1 MIRLHLYVRTLNTAC
16 FKLFPELHTPRMQ
29 LRALHEADAPVV
41 FQLYSDPRIMRY
53 RGAPVFTQPETADA
67 LIAQWNNAFEKQQG
81 VRWGLVLQE
90 NNTLIGTAGF
100 TKFNAMNFRA
110 EIGYELHPDFWNR
123 GLMTEA
129 LKAITTWGIKDTGLH
144 TIEANIAPE
153 NSASKRVLEKLGFV
167 REALFRENYFYEG
180 WWDSAI
186 YTLHE

>member
-1 MIRLHLYVRTLNTAC
+1 MRKLNFSC
-16 FKLFPELHTPRMQ
+16 FNPFPELQTSRLQ
-29 LRALHEADAPVV
+29 LRALDASDVPVV
-41 FQLYSDPRIMRY
+41 FGLYSDPRIMRY
-53 RGAPVFTQPETADA
+53 RGAPVFTQPAEAQA
-67 LIAQWNNAFEKQQG
+67 LINQWNDAFEKQQG
-81 VRWGLVLQE
+81 VRWGLVLLE

-100 TKFNAMNFRA
+100 TKLNAMNFRA
-110 EIGYELHPDFWNR
+110 EIGYELHPACWNR

-129 LKAITTWGIKDTGLH
+129 LKAITTWGIKNPGLH

-153 NSASKRVLEKLGFV
+153 NVASKRVLEKLGFE

>member
-1 MIRLHLYVRTLNTAC
+1 MRTLNITC
-16 FKLFPELHTPRMQ
+16 FHAFPELHTPRLQ
-29 LRALHEADAPVV
+29 LRALNPPDAPVV
-41 FQLYSDPRIMRY
+41 FGLYSDPRIMRY
-53 RGAPVFTQPETADA
+53 RGAPVFTQPAEADT
-67 LIAQWNNAFEKQQG
+67 LINQWSEAFEKQQG

-100 TKFNAMNFRA
+100 TKLNAMNFRA
-110 EIGYELHPDFWNR
+110 EIGYELHPDNWNN

-129 LKAITTWGIKDTGLH
+129 LKTITTWGIKQLGLH

-153 NSASKRVLEKLGFV
+153 NSASKRVLEKLGFE
-167 REALFRENYFYEG
+167 REALFRENYYYEG